1 MTAEI
6 ILTLISA
13 PAGFGKTT
21 LISEWL
27 AKCERP
33 AAWLSLDDGEND
45 PTRFLTYLIAALQT
59 VAAHIGAEVL
69 GALHSPQPPPIAS
82 LLTSLLNDISTIP
95 YPFILALDD
104 YHLVAAQS
112 VDQALTFLLE
122 HLPPQM
128 HLVIATRE
136 DPQLPLARLRA
147 RDQLTE
153 TRATDLR
160 FTPSEAAEFLIQV
173 MGLHLSVEEIAALE
187 TRTEGWIAGLQLAA
201 ISLQGQHDVSGFITS
216 FTGGHHFV
224 LDYLV
229 EEVLHQ
235 QSANVQMFLMQTSIL
250 DRLSSSLCDA
260 VVLNPSISGQE
271 ILEYLEHANLF
282 VIPLDNE
289 RRWYRYHH
297 LFADV
302 LRQRLHQGVASSSRD
317 EEGDISKLHRRASV
331 WYEGQGLELEAF
343 HHAAAAHDVERAI
356 RLLEGD
362 GMPLHFRGGVVPV
375 LHWLRSLPTSVLS
388 ERPELW
394 VMYASAL
401 STAGQNAGVEEK
413 LQAAEAALQG
423 APLDDTTRNLVGH
436 IAAIR
441 ATLAANEYQVETII
455 AQSHRA
461 LEYLHPDNLDART
474 VTSLLLVSTPISML
488 NELNNIAILL
498 VLHSSAGFSE
508 GQVHVLVSLFL
519 NMHASGYTIAEIFFG
534 LWLFPMG
541 YFSAPNKT

>member
-1 MTAEI
+1 
-6 ILTLISA
+6 
-13 PAGFGKTT
+13 
-21 LISEWL
+21 
-27 AKCERP
+27 
-33 AAWLSLDDGEND
+33 
-45 PTRFLTYLIAALQT
+45 
-59 VAAHIGAEVL
+59 
-69 GALHSPQPPPIAS
+69 
-82 LLTSLLNDISTIP
+82 
-95 YPFILALDD
+95 
-104 YHLVAAQS
+104 
-112 VDQALTFLLE
+112 
-122 HLPPQM
+122 
-128 HLVIATRE
+128 
-136 DPQLPLARLRA
+136 
-147 RDQLTE
+147 
-153 TRATDLR
+153 
-160 FTPSEAAEFLIQV
+160 
-173 MGLHLSVEEIAALE
+173 MGLHLSAQDIAALE

-201 ISLQGQHDVSGFITS
+201 ISLQGQHDVSRFVTS

-235 QSANVQMFLMQTSIL
+235 QSRSVQMSLMQTSIL
-250 DRLSSSLCDA
+250 DRLCGSLCDA

-271 ILEYLEHANLF
+271 TLEYLEHANLF

-289 RRWYRYHH
+289 RRWYRYLH

-343 HHAAAAHDVERAI
+343 HHAAAAQDVERAT
-356 RLLEGD
+356 RLLEGN

-375 LHWLRSLPTSVLS
+375 LHWLKSLPMSVLS
-388 ERPELW
+388 ERPALC

-436 IAAIR
+436 IAAMR

-474 VTSLLLVSTPISML
+474 VTSLTLGYAYQLNLAAATYRHALELLGEPPLPVACEAHLGLARICYEWNDL
-488 NELNNIAILL
+488 GAALQ
-498 VLHSSAGFSE
+498 H
-508 GQVHVLVSLFL
+508 GQKS
-519 NMHASGYTIAEIFFG
+519 I
-534 LWLFPMG
+534 
-541 YFSAPNKT
+541 